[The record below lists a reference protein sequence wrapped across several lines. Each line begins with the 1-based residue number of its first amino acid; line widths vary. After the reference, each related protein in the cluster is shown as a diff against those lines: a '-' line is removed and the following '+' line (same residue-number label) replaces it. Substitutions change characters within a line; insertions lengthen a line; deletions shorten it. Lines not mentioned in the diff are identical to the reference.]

1 MKCIWGV
8 TGQLNVLFF
17 TDEYSLRDLM
27 HNASERE
34 LVKQVSEELMT
45 STESLLTSALEINAS
60 LLWVYPS
67 FQRLIWLLQVP
78 QKQKDLYLM

>member
-1 MKCIWGV
+1 V

-60 LLWVYPS
+60 LL
-67 FQRLIWLLQVP
+67 
-78 QKQKDLYLM
+78 